1 MLFTGHILSDH
12 ACTGPSLAQASHVY
26 PCLESAE
33 GLQHWSF
40 EKLALQGLPNHQGIV
55 SEVGSAIG
63 EDMAVRDSASE
74 DVRRTRGR
82 CRTLEGRLHTIL
94 KVIPGEISVQVW
106 MLPALEMAIL
116 SQIMDHW
123 APPAGC
129 EQRCPYTAATALV
142 HCSS

>member
-1 MLFTGHILSDH
+1 M
-12 ACTGPSLAQASHVY
+12 
-26 PCLESAE
+26 
-33 GLQHWSF
+33 
-40 EKLALQGLPNHQGIV
+40 ALQGLPDHQGIV

-82 CRTLEGRLHTIL
+82 CRTLEGRLQSIL

-106 MLPALEMAIL
+106 MLPALKMAIL
-116 SQIMDHW
+116 SQVMDHW

-129 EQRCPYTAATALV
+129 DQRGAHAPLRQPWYTAAIETTHLHHNALKKEIKV
-142 HCSS
+142 NSQRDP